1 MGLLADAARKPRSVK
16 FHTPRPV
23 GRVVACRFERVLTRR
38 GDRMNRRDIV
48 VCLLSSVTPLGRA
61 HAQQTGK
68 VYHVAV
74 ISPNTQPSEMS
85 EASPDQALARAW
97 GAFFGELRQL
107 GYVEGKNLVVE
118 RYSGEGRV
126 ERFRELASNVIRRN
140 PDLIYTVSPD
150 MLLAFKAATTTIPI
164 VGLTGDPVALGI
176 VPSLSRPG
184 GNITGS
190 SVDAGPD
197 IWGKRLEILNE
208 AIPKLSRLGFIIT
221 TTSWGKVGLML
232 LTEALRE
239 RGISFVGSP
248 LHSPIS
254 EAVYR
259 QALATMAQEGADA
272 VFVGDEPEHFTHLR
286 LIAEL
291 AEKARLP
298 TVYAWREG
306 VEAGGFMA
314 YAFELL
320 DLIRHNADM
329 IAKIFAGARPGD
341 IPFYQARK
349 FELSFNLKTAKAL
362 GIAIP
367 GSLLARADAVIE

>member
-1 MGLLADAARKPRSVK
+1 
-16 FHTPRPV
+16 
-23 GRVVACRFERVLTRR
+23 
-38 GDRMNRRDIV
+38 MNRRDIV
-48 VCLLSSVTPLGRA
+48 VGLLCSVTLLGRA

-74 ISPNTQPSEMS
+74 TSPNTQPSEMS

-97 GAFFGELRQL
+97 DAFFGELRRL
-107 GYVEGKNLVVE
+107 GYVDGKNLLVE

-126 ERFRELASNVIRRN
+126 ERFPELASNVVRRN
-140 PDLIYTVSPD
+140 PDLIYTISSD

-164 VGLTGDPVALGI
+164 VGLTSDPVALGI

-190 SVDAGPD
+190 SVDAGLD
-197 IWGKRLEILNE
+197 IWGKRLELLNE
-208 AIPKLSRLGFIIT
+208 AVPKLSRLGFIIT
-221 TTSWGKVGLML
+221 TTSWGKLGLEL
-232 LTEALRE
+232 LTEASRE
-239 RGISFVGSP
+239 RGISLVGSP
-248 LHSPIS
+248 LDSPTS
-254 EAVYR
+254 EAAYGL
-259 QALATMAQEGADA
+259 ALATMAQQGADA

-291 AEKARLP
+291 AETSRLP

-320 DLIRHNADM
+320 DLVRHNADI
-329 IAKIFAGARPGD
+329 IAKILAGAKPGD

-349 FELSFNLKTAKAL
+349 FELSLNLKTAKAL
-362 GIAIP
+362 GIEIP
-367 GSLLARADAVIE
+367 GSLLARADEVIE